1 MAVRRTFDQYLRGLC
16 KNMKRDTGEGQWRL
30 WWENLEILFPESFW
44 WDGEIEWGFMR
55 GWGGG
60 MEGDSVP

>member
-1 MAVRRTFDQYLRGLC
+1 
-16 KNMKRDTGEGQWRL
+16 MKRDTGEGQWRL

-44 WDGEIEWGFMR
+44 WDGEIEGGFMR

-60 MEGDSVP
+60 MEGDVSRKK